1 MADETLEALVAVVP
15 PLMQS
20 LEALGQVSR
29 YLAAVPFD
37 EIMTA
42 VGEPDAA
49 LRDALPRLAQW
60 PERLAGLRDALETA
74 AQIALTSFE
83 GLRAAPDADDAM
95 QAAFQA
101 LRGGSRAQAA
111 LYPLA
116 ADLPPISRFFTSP
129 PRRQDAELAARL
141 AAVEPRDGVGV
152 FHSAG
157 EGGERGG
164 YSLYV
169 PETYSDEGAWPL
181 VTALHG
187 GSGDGRSFLWSWLR
201 DARSF
206 DAVLVSPTSVGRTWG
221 LNNPEADAANLARI
235 LAEIEG
241 RWRIDPARRLMTG
254 MSDGGTF
261 CYVAGLDAGSPF
273 THLAPCSASFHPMI
287 AMMADRERLAGL
299 PISITHGVL
308 DWMFDVAVARQAAE
322 SLAAAGAA
330 VTYQEIPDLAHTYP
344 REINPGVL
352 AWLDQTAALTSG
364 S

>member
-1 MADETLEALVAVVP
+1 MADETLEALVAVIP

-29 YLAAVPFD
+29 YLAAAPFD
-37 EIMTA
+37 EIMLA

-49 LRDALPRLAQW
+49 LREALPRLQAW
-60 PERLAGLRDALETA
+60 PERLAGLRAALETA
-74 AQIALTSFE
+74 AQIALTSFD
-83 GLRAAPDADDAM
+83 GLRAVPDAEDGM

-129 PRRQDAELAARL
+129 PLRQDAGLAARL
-141 AAVEPRDGVGV
+141 AEAEPRDDVGV
-152 FHSAG
+152 FQFDVEDGA
-157 EGGERGG
+157 RGG
-164 YSLYV
+164 FSLYV
-169 PETYSDEGAWPL
+169 PETYAEDRAWPL

-201 DARSF
+201 DARSL
-206 DAVLVSPTSVGRTWG
+206 DAILISPTSVGRTWG

-235 LAEIEG
+235 VAEVEA
-241 RWRIDPARRLMTG
+241 RWNVDPARRLMTG

-287 AMMADRERLAGL
+287 AAMADRERVAGL
-299 PISITHGVL
+299 PIHITHGAL
-308 DWMFDVAVARQAAE
+308 DWMFDVGMAREAAA
-322 SLAAAGAA
+322 SLTAAGAQ
-330 VTYQEIPDLAHTYP
+330 VTYREIPDLAHSYP

-352 AWLDQTAALTSG
+352 AWLDGENPA
-364 S
+364 

>member
-1 MADETLEALVAVVP
+1 MADETLEALVAIVP

-29 YLAAVPFD
+29 YLAAVPLD

-49 LRDALPRLAQW
+49 LREALPRLQQW
-60 PERLAGLRDALETA
+60 PERLGGLRGALETA
-74 AQIALTSFE
+74 AQIALTSLE
-83 GLRAAPDADDAM
+83 ALRAIPDADDAM

-129 PRRQDAELAARL
+129 PFRQDAELAERL
-141 AAVEPRDGVGV
+141 AAAEPRDDVGV
-152 FHSAG
+152 FQFEG

-164 YSLYV
+164 FSLYV
-169 PETYSDEGAWPL
+169 PETYADDRAWPL

-201 DARSF
+201 DARSLG
-206 DAVLVSPTSVGRTWG
+206 AILVSPTSVGRTWG
-221 LNNPEADAANLARI
+221 LNNPGADAANLARI
-235 LAEIEG
+235 LGEIEG

-299 PISITHGVL
+299 PIHITHGVL
-308 DWMFDVAVARQAAE
+308 DWMFDVGVARQAAE
-322 SLAAAGAA
+322 SLRAAGAK
-330 VTYQEIPDLAHTYP
+330 VTYQEIPNLAHTYP

-352 AWLDQTAALTSG
+352 AWLDGVAAG
-364 S
+364 